1 MIPLQDRFGR
11 THDYLRISI
20 TDRCNLHCMYC
31 KPGENVSNPAEK
43 TSSLLTVDELAA
55 IVQAA
60 ASLGIKKVRIT
71 GGEPLL
77 REDLAEILRVIART
91 PGIEDVA
98 LTTNGTYLKERLPE
112 LQRAGLQK
120 VNISLDSLNPETY
133 RRITGDGN
141 LLPVLE
147 GIDEALRLGMDPIKI
162 NMVLLHEVNHTEIP
176 EFFNFAQR
184 NPVYLRFIEYMPF
197 HTPDPGDNWYVST
210 GIVKEYAEAL
220 GTPLEPVSEK
230 KGKGPEDL
238 FRFPGAKGFV
248 GLIHPISRGFC
259 AKCNRLR
266 VTVDGYLR
274 PCLLRDTEVPL
285 KDAVENPEQLIRLF
299 EQALTFK
306 EEKHTIT
313 AAGNAQMGHPRGMYR
328 IGG

>member
-1 MIPLQDRFGR
+1 MMPLQDRFGR

-31 KPGENVSNPAEK
+31 KPGKA
-43 TSSLLTVDELAA
+43 SSLLTVDELAV

-77 REDLAEILRVIART
+77 REDLGEILRVIART

-98 LTTNGTYLKERLPE
+98 LTTNGVYLKERLPE
-112 LQRAGLQK
+112 LEKAGLQK
-120 VNISLDSLNPETY
+120 VNISLDSLKPETY
-133 RRITGDGN
+133 RQITGGGS

-147 GIDEALRLGMDPIKI
+147 GIDTALRWGMKPVKI
-162 NMVLLHEVNHTEIP
+162 NMVLLNEINHTEIP
-176 EFFNFAQR
+176 EFLNFAQR
-184 NPVYLRFIEYMPF
+184 NPVHLRFIEYMPF
-197 HTPDPGDNWYVST
+197 HTPDPGDSWYIST
-210 GIVKEYAEAL
+210 EIVKEYAEAM

-238 FRFPGAKGFV
+238 FRFSGAKGFV

-259 AKCNRLR
+259 AQCNRLR
-266 VTVDGYLR
+266 VTADGYLR
-274 PCLLRDTEVPL
+274 PCLLRDQEVPL
-285 KDAVENPEQLIRLF
+285 KDAVCNPEQLIRLF

-313 AAGNAQMGHPRGMYR
+313 ATGNDLSEHPRGMYR